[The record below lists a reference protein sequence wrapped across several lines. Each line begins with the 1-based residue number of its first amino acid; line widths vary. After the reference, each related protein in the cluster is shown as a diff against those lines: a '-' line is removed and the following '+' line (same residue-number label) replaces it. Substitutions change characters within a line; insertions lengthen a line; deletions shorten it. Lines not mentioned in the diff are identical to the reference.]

1 MSAPANH
8 GRAWRRTANPQPPVH
23 PRWPDPHLRLRTVA
37 GQLPRL
43 RLHIGQYAGRASC
56 PGRRTGQRREVG
68 TRLHLAHTARCRTAG
83 PGAICA
89 SSPAAGFLLVTHCHE
104 ARFMKLR
111 GLYAI
116 TDSQLLTGKFL
127 SYVEAALDG
136 GVTLLQY
143 RDKTGDD
150 SRRLREATELL
161 KLCERYKTRLIINDD
176 AELAAR
182 LGVGVHM
189 GQTDGSLPDARAL
202 LGHKAIVGATCH
214 GQLELAEQAKADGA
228 TYVAFGRFFNS
239 QTKPGA
245 PAVPLDLIAQVR
257 ARVHLPIAVIGG
269 ITLENAPQLV
279 EHGAD
284 LLAVVHGL
292 FGAETP
298 QEVTRRA
305 KAFMA
310 LL

>member
-1 MSAPANH
+1 
-8 GRAWRRTANPQPPVH
+8 
-23 PRWPDPHLRLRTVA
+23 
-37 GQLPRL
+37 
-43 RLHIGQYAGRASC
+43 
-56 PGRRTGQRREVG
+56 
-68 TRLHLAHTARCRTAG
+68 
-83 PGAICA
+83 
-89 SSPAAGFLLVTHCHE
+89 
-104 ARFMKLR
+104 MKLR

-127 SYVEAALDG
+127 SYVEAALEG

-143 RDKTGDD
+143 RDKTSDE

-182 LGVGVHM
+182 LGVGVHL

-214 GQLELAEQAKADGA
+214 GKLELAERAKADGA

-239 QTKPGA
+239 MTKPGA

-257 ARVHLPIAVIGG
+257 AKVHLPIAVIGG

-292 FGAETP
+292 FGAENT

-305 KAFMA
+305 RAFTE
-310 LL
+310 LLQVSRT